1 MRAQARE
8 VLIQARRGTPP
19 PPARK
24 LKLAGQVSDL
34 FGALLE
40 AYTREKLNGGKE
52 AKSAVKN
59 ERTLKTAC
67 REWLTRLAR

>member
-1 MRAQARE
+1 MPNPSPRG
-8 VLIQARRGTPP
+8 LDPGPARRTPAAC
-19 PPARK
+19 ARK

-52 AKSAVKN
+52 AEIAV
-59 ERTLKTAC
+59 EDGTLRPPA
-67 REWLTRLAR
+67 ANG